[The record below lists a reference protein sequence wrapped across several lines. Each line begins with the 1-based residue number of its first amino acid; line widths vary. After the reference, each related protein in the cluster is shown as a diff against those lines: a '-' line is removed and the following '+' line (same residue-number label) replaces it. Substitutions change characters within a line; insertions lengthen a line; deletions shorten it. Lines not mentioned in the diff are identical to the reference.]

1 MRHKPKLWPL
11 GVYPEA
17 EAKVRQ
23 LQKVGTKW
31 LRASGPGWVAEK
43 QDRFSNIKFEY
54 DSGFILLQ
62 FESLDKYRILPPWA
76 YNQIVVVGED
86 IPTGTINY
94 PGIVFELRYSTNLNQ
109 TTFEQ
114 RMASEEFIRDVTSA
128 NAFYVRREDESGN
141 AYYVY
146 FAPTTAFPGVPAYYV
161 EADAQRGGYAAKAT
175 ATDIYIAPVY
185 LEPVLVA
192 GEFQPTRH
200 TVFLD
205 PKSLSLS
212 KYDTTFIGPSYLALR
227 RDIAVADKNKK
238 VFFAEY
244 LVNLGTKTETCY
256 LLPKETYP
264 AGKIDFSL
272 HEGRTPDGWLYPL
285 SPFHLHIGELGFTTT
300 RPSSSNAYNAK
311 VVRGKG
317 VSTGLISVSTQ
328 FEHTTD
334 LGYSALLLDTSSV
347 DVFENRALV
356 VDIGGPFCIYS
367 KAGAKLFQ
375 FAYPDTGF
383 MSTSGNFIPQYEL
396 PIERPK
402 AASIWKNKVAVY
414 SYKRYAAQGGD
425 YEWVIGGW
433 DLSEPMSQWG
443 EGGPASPRPFDFEF
457 VAQTRTSPY
466 TTIGIALRNNRI
478 FQFAIEAWVEGD
490 AVGGTANVNR
500 PVVFVYK
507 WGGELIKKIDLFTEL
522 GLENV
527 GYLDAFLEYPTHS
540 IYASPF

>member
-43 QDRFSNIKFEY
+43 QDRFSNIKSE
-54 DSGFILLQ
+54 DDHGFILLQ

-76 YNQIVVVGED
+76 YSQILVVGSD

-128 NAFYVRREDESGN
+128 NAFYVRREDESGD
-141 AYYVY
+141 AYYEY

-161 EADAQRGGYAAKAT
+161 EVDVQSGGYVAKAT

-192 GEFQPTRH
+192 NEFKPTRH

-205 PKSLSLS
+205 PRSFTLS
-212 KYDTTFIGPSYLALR
+212 KYDTTYMGPSYLNLR
-227 RDIAVADKNKK
+227 RDFAAADKNKK
-238 VFFAEY
+238 VYFAEY
-244 LVNLGTKTETCY
+244 QRFSVNKTEACY
-256 LLPKETYP
+256 LIPKETYP
-264 AGKIDFSL
+264 TGQIDFNAYD
-272 HEGRTPDGWLYPL
+272 GRDGGGWLLPL
-285 SPFHLHIGELGFTTT
+285 TPWATYFDKFGFVTT
-300 RPSSSNAYNAK
+300 RANTRAGENAK
-311 VVRGKG
+311 IILGGGVKG
-317 VSTGLISVSTQ
+317 GSITIASQ
-328 FEHTTD
+328 FEHVDEYWGGT
-334 LGYSALLLDTSSV
+334 SLDYYTSGF
-347 DVFENRALV
+347 DVFDGRIAAAE
-356 VDIGGPFCIYS
+356 IGGAVCIYNRVGE
-367 KAGAKLFQ
+367 KKFQ
-375 FAYPDTGF
+375 FLMPGATWG
-383 MSTSGNFIPQYEL
+383 TANEYEL
-396 PIERPK
+396 AIGVPK
-402 AASIWKNKVAVY
+402 GLAVWENKVVAY
-414 SYKRYAAQGGD
+414 LYHSFDASNTN

-433 DLSEPMSQWG
+433 DVKEAMGEWEPGDAAQQL
-443 EGGPASPRPFDFEF
+443 PFDFSF
-457 VAQTRTSPY
+457 VAQTRSSPFSV
-466 TTIGIALRNNRI
+466 IGMTLRENKI
-478 FQFAIEAWVEGD
+478 FLFAIENWVEGD
-490 AVGGTANVNR
+490 VLGGTANVNR

-527 GYLDAFLEYPTHS
+527 GYLDAFLEFPTHS